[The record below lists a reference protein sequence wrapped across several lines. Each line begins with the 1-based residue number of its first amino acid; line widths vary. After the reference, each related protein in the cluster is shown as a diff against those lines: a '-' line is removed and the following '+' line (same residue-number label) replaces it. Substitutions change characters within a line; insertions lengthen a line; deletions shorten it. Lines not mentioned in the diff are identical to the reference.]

1 MKNIF
6 LQANNVNI
14 SLRNF
19 DTFYDMMSDD
29 SAINGKM
36 MRQDVLPLSEG
47 IPAPGV
53 EVYCYYGTEVP
64 TVEK

>member
-1 MKNIF
+1 M
-6 LQANNVNI
+6 NI

-53 EVYCYYGTEVP
+53 EVYCYYGTKVP